1 MTASSKPDAMPL
13 LTTVWLAAFLL
24 RMVGGVVLAFLLE
37 FQAHEIL
44 EVFVIVKV
52 PMNYNI

>member
-1 MTASSKPDAMPL
+1 MSAEL
-13 LTTVWLAAFLL
+13 LVADPHVCDLG
-24 RMVGGVVLAFLLE
+24 GGVVLAFLLE